1 MKRFL
6 GLLVFLVLA
15 ALPGGAQSTPAMDEA
30 AAAAAAGRTDE
41 AIRGYQAVLEREPEN
56 AEAMSALGRLLESRG
71 RWHEAVPVLEK
82 LVKLQ
87 PQNSAALYQLG
98 SMKSWLPDQR
108 KQALDLLNRACE
120 TSGHNPEYCGAYA
133 EVLSWNEDSRVQAIA
148 QLRQTVAAHPEA
160 ASARL
165 RLAEMLSWNT
175 STRVEAIKLFN
186 QGLEHDPNN
195 VELLIASAQ
204 VLSWNHETRLEALAR
219 YNRVLQQNPDEP
231 RALNGKAQLLAW
243 QSRTAEALELYQR
256 VLAKDP
262 HNPAALR
269 GKAEILNWKG
279 RYSEARGLAQEAHTL
294 APSDAN
300 ADLELARAD
309 IGLHRFVEARDA
321 ISGVGTQTAP
331 GLDET
336 RQEIHRGLGTYLEL
350 GYVTRREQDLEFDR
364 PTVTLSTAATGVSRL
379 SFTYMPS
386 FYSAPGQGFN
396 ANYFQTTLD
405 SGLSDR
411 VTTHVQGGVE
421 TFDNAAVNW
430 DGAAEVRF
438 KPVSSTLLKFGFQRA
453 PIEES
458 FLSTRGENVS
468 GLGFAGQVHS
478 NLADVGVNYYNNHYK
493 FDVSLDYYDGVYT
506 GSNLDSNRRY
516 SIEGQIGEAVHS
528 DLPYV
533 RVAYGV
539 TYLSFAHDAD
549 LQTGQPIT
557 RQTGGYFSPT
567 QFLLNQGM
575 LNISHRFS
583 PRVEWAATG
592 AAGVQNVGSNTA
604 TFSNSQFASSFETHL
619 RWRVSPVNELM
630 FGYEYL
636 NVYNAFQRNLYR
648 FAWRHYF

>member
-1 MKRFL
+1 MKTL
-6 GLLVFLVLA
+6 TLMAYLLLA
-15 ALPGGAQSTPAMDEA
+15 AMPLAAQNTLTMEGAARAEG
-30 AAAAAAGRTDE
+30 AGRPDD
-41 AIRGYQAVLEREPEN
+41 AIRGYQAVVAREPEN
-56 AEAMSALGRLLESRG
+56 ADAMSALSRLLESRG
-71 RWHEAVPVLEK
+71 HWHEAIPILER

-87 PQNSAALYQLG
+87 PENSLALYKLG

-108 KQALDLLNRACE
+108 KEALELLDRACE
-120 TSGHNPEYCGAYA
+120 TSRHDPEYCGAYA
-133 EVLSWNEDSRVQAIA
+133 EVLSWSEKSRAQAIT
-148 QLRQTVAAHPEA
+148 QLRQTVAAHPETV
-160 ASARL
+160 SARL

-175 STRVEAIKLFN
+175 NTRVEAIKLFN
-186 QGLEHDPNN
+186 QGLERDPNN
-195 VELLIASAQ
+195 KELLIASAE
-204 VLSWNHETRLEALAR
+204 VLSWNRETRLEALAEF
-219 YNRVLQQNPDEP
+219 NRVLQQDPDDL

-243 QSRTAEALELYQR
+243 QTRTAEALELYRR

-269 GKAEILNWKG
+269 GEAEILNWKG
-279 RYSEARGLAQEAHTL
+279 RYSEARGLAQQAHAL
-294 APSDAN
+294 APADAN

-309 IGLHRFVEARDA
+309 IGLHRFAEARNA
-321 ISGVGTQTAP
+321 IAGVGSQTIP

-350 GYVTRREQDLEFDR
+350 GYATRREQDLGFDR
-364 PTVTLSTAATGVSRL
+364 PMVTLSTGATGVSRL

-386 FYSAPGQGFN
+386 FYSAPGQAFN

-405 SGLSDR
+405 SGWSDR
-411 VTTHVQGGVE
+411 VTTHVVAGVE

-438 KPVSSTLLKFGFQRA
+438 KPLPSTLLKFGFQRA

-458 FLSTRGENVS
+458 FLSVRGEDVS
-468 GLGFAGQVHS
+468 GLGFVGQVHS
-478 NLADVGVNYYNNHYK
+478 NLADVGFNYYNNTYK
-493 FDVSLDYYDGVYT
+493 YDVSLDYTDGVYT
-506 GSNLDSNRRY
+506 GSNLDNNRRY
-516 SIEGQIGEAVHS
+516 SFEGQIGEALHS
-528 DLPYV
+528 DLPYL

-549 LQTGQPIT
+549 LQTGQLIT

-567 QFLLNQGM
+567 EFLLNQGL

-583 PRVEWAATG
+583 PRVEWGATG
-592 AAGVQNVGSNTA
+592 GAGVQNVGNSTSN
-604 TFSNSQFASSFETHL
+604 FSNSQFASSFETHL
-619 RWRVSPVNELM
+619 RWRVSPINELM
-630 FGYEYL
+630 LGYEYL